1 MGDRYPIKQS
11 QYLLQ
16 GVRIVLRD
24 LMNSLFEVSDDTA
37 IDSLIEKCSYAAAAL
52 TILPIPGSEIV
63 AVMPIHVGMVIGIA
77 QAKGV
82 DITRESAINLVL
94 QISATVGLSL
104 VGSRIA
110 TTAAKI
116 ILPGFGGIISAPF
129 MFASTLALGNVAK
142 VYFEREGDIDKDTM
156 KNVYN
161 DMVKRGK
168 KMFDP
173 DRMKDEEIQDM
184 AKSASRDEEEKK
196 KAGTPAERLG
206 KLKELL
212 DRGLISQEEFD
223 ETKRKILSEI

>member
-1 MGDRYPIKQS
+1 M
-11 QYLLQ
+11 
-16 GVRIVLRD
+16 LRD
-24 LMNSLFEVSDDTA
+24 LMNLLFRVSDDAA

-116 ILPGFGGIISAPF
+116 ILPGLGGIISAPF

-142 VYFEREGDIDKDTM
+142 IYFEREGNIDKDTM

-168 KMFDP
+168 QMFDS
-173 DRMKDEEIQDM
+173 DRMKEDDIQDM
-184 AKSASRDEEEKK
+184 AKAAAREGEEKK
-196 KAGTPAERLG
+196 EEGTPAERLG

-212 DRGLISQEEFD
+212 DLGLISQEEFD

>member
-1 MGDRYPIKQS
+1 M
-11 QYLLQ
+11 
-16 GVRIVLRD
+16 LRD
-24 LMNSLFEVSDDTA
+24 LLNSLFRVSDKTA

-63 AVMPIHVGMVIGIA
+63 AVMPIHVGMVVGIA

-104 VGSRIA
+104 VGSRLA

-116 ILPGFGGIISAPF
+116 LLPGFGGIISAPF

-156 KNVYN
+156 KDIYN

-168 KMFDP
+168 QMFDS

-184 AKSASRDEEEKK
+184 AKAASREGEEEKK
-196 KAGTPAERLG
+196 EEGTPAERLG

-212 DRGLISQEEFD
+212 DLGLISQEEFD

>member
-1 MGDRYPIKQS
+1 
-11 QYLLQ
+11 
-16 GVRIVLRD
+16 
-24 LMNSLFEVSDDTA
+24 MNQFFRVSDDAA

-52 TILPIPGSEIV
+52 TIIPIPGSEIV

-82 DITRESAINLVL
+82 DITRESAIELIL

-110 TTAAKI
+110 TTVAKV

-142 VYFEREGDIDKDTM
+142 VYFEREGNIDKDTM
-156 KNVYN
+156 KDIYN
-161 DMVKRGK
+161 KMVKRGK
-168 KMFDP
+168 QKFNP
-173 DRMKDEEIQDM
+173 DRMEEKEIQDM
-184 AKSASRDEEEKK
+184 AKAASREEEKK
-196 KAGTPAERLG
+196 EEEGTPAERLG

-212 DRGLISQEEFD
+212 DLGLISQEEFD

>member
-1 MGDRYPIKQS
+1 
-11 QYLLQ
+11 
-16 GVRIVLRD
+16 
-24 LMNSLFEVSDDTA
+24 MNQFFRVSDDAA

-52 TILPIPGSEIV
+52 TIIPIPGSEIV
-63 AVMPIHVGMVIGIA
+63 AVMPIQVGMVIGIA

-82 DITRESAINLVL
+82 DITRESAIELIL

-110 TTAAKI
+110 TTVAKV

-142 VYFEREGDIDKDTM
+142 VYFEREGNIDKDTM
-156 KNVYN
+156 KDIYN
-161 DMVKRGK
+161 KMVKRGK
-168 KMFDP
+168 QKFNP
-173 DRMKDEEIQDM
+173 DRMEQKEIQDM
-184 AKSASRDEEEKK
+184 AKAASREEEKK
-196 KAGTPAERLG
+196 EEEGTPAERLG

-212 DRGLISQEEFD
+212 DLGLISQEEFD

>member
-1 MGDRYPIKQS
+1 M
-11 QYLLQ
+11 
-16 GVRIVLRD
+16 LRD
-24 LMNSLFEVSDDTA
+24 IMNQFFRVSDDAA

-52 TILPIPGSEIV
+52 TIIPIPGSEIV

-82 DITRESAINLVL
+82 DITRESAIELIL

-110 TTAAKI
+110 TTVAKV

-142 VYFEREGDIDKDTM
+142 VYFEREGNIDKDTM
-156 KNVYN
+156 KDIYN
-161 DMVKRGK
+161 KMVKRGK
-168 KMFDP
+168 QKFNP
-173 DRMKDEEIQDM
+173 DRMEEKEIQDM
-184 AKSASRDEEEKK
+184 AKAASREEEKK
-196 KAGTPAERLG
+196 EEEGTPAERLG

-212 DRGLISQEEFD
+212 DLGLISQEEFD

>member
-1 MGDRYPIKQS
+1 
-11 QYLLQ
+11 
-16 GVRIVLRD
+16 
-24 LMNSLFEVSDDTA
+24 
-37 IDSLIEKCSYAAAAL
+37 
-52 TILPIPGSEIV
+52 
-63 AVMPIHVGMVIGIA
+63 MPIHVGMVIGIA

-116 ILPGFGGIISAPF
+116 ILPGLGGIISAPF

-142 VYFEREGDIDKDTM
+142 IYFEREGNIDKDTM

-168 KMFDP
+168 QMFDS
-173 DRMKDEEIQDM
+173 DRMKEDDIQDM
-184 AKSASRDEEEKK
+184 AKAAAREGEEKK
-196 KAGTPAERLG
+196 EEGTPAERLG

-212 DRGLISQEEFD
+212 DLGLISQEEFD